1 MPTTSKQQDINKED
15 EYIETDI
22 LINLYFKKILK
33 SKEKRNKYLDL
44 LNQRIDE
51 NKKSLNRLLLIVLF
65 LIIAFPLILQTKI
78 DEISVGP
85 FKLQENTI
93 ALYIIPS
100 VFAFCHYKIIQVY
113 LVISSQSKYY
123 MGLTSVIFKHRQFSV
138 ANNIIKPYLFLESTA
153 YYHLTEESKSLKK
166 ILNFFWYSMLLGI
179 ILFPYWFIY
188 YTLKSLFIKYGLNSI
203 QDLMFFLS
211 PIFISCFTFVLTVQ
225 HFKRKNITEE
235 ENEKE

>member
-1 MPTTSKQQDINKED
+1 MPTTSKQQ
-15 EYIETDI
+15 
-22 LINLYFKKILK
+22 
-33 SKEKRNKYLDL
+33 
-44 LNQRIDE
+44 
-51 NKKSLNRLLLIVLF
+51 
-65 LIIAFPLILQTKI
+65 
-78 DEISVGP
+78 
-85 FKLQENTI
+85 
-93 ALYIIPS
+93 
-100 VFAFCHYKIIQVY
+100 
-113 LVISSQSKYY
+113 YY